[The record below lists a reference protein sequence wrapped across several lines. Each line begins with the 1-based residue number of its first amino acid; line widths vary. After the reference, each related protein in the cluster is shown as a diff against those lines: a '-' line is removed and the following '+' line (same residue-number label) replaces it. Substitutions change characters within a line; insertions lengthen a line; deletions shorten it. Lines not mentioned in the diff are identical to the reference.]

1 MNMSVVT
8 SENNVSVEVIS
19 FDSLCIKVADETLIA
34 IKFILPRGDVAI
46 LTMTRNEYL
55 DLISQVSNLQNENS

>member
-1 MNMSVVT
+1 MDISIVT
-8 SENNVSVEVIS
+8 SETNVSVEVIS
-19 FDSLCIKVADETLIA
+19 FDSSYIKVADETLIA
-34 IKFILPRGDVAI
+34 IKFILPREDMAI